1 LVFGAKAGIEFSRK
15 GSRKI
20 VCSHCV
26 AVRVDNLDQEQ
37 NKRSRDVITKLRK
50 QNEEQ
55 AKKINILCNDIIG
68 AHGDFS
74 RQLDNLAFA
83 VRFYDSLLGQSDIGA
98 VLDRAAESIR
108 SAVADCNVAVFLV
121 DKGRFELHIVD
132 EDKPIDIDTG
142 RLEGYFTSEVAD
154 SICRSNK
161 VCSMNDMFEMGLIG
175 NLSELGR
182 LCSAAVPLA
191 CSGSSLGFILLYRG
205 SEEKLKPDE
214 LAKVVA
220 VAPGMC
226 RAIEACASR
235 GARGQTGI

>member
-1 LVFGAKAGIEFSRK
+1 MVSSVEKVRGI
-15 GSRKI
+15 I
-20 VCSHCV
+20 VWSFYCV
-26 AVRVDNLDQEQ
+26 TGVGNLDQEQ
-37 NKRSRDVITKLRK
+37 NKRSRQVIAKLRK
-50 QNEEQ
+50 QNDEQ
-55 AKKINILCNDIIG
+55 AKKINILCNDIIS

-83 VRFYDSLLGQSDIGA
+83 VRFYESVLGQSDIGA
-98 VLDRAAESIR
+98 DLTRAAESIR

-132 EDKPIDIDTG
+132 ENKPIDIDTG
-142 RLEGYFTSEVAD
+142 RLESYFTSEVVD

-182 LCSAAVPLA
+182 ICSAAVPLA
-191 CSGSSLGFILLYRG
+191 CSGSSLGFILLYRS
-205 SEEKLKPDE
+205 SEEKLRPEE

-235 GARGQTGI
+235 SARGQTGIQSS

>member
-1 LVFGAKAGIEFSRK
+1 VVSSVEKVQGI
-15 GSRKI
+15 I
-20 VCSHCV
+20 VWSFYCATGV
-26 AVRVDNLDQEQ
+26 GNLDQEQ
-37 NKRSRDVITKLRK
+37 NKREGEVIRKLK
-50 QNEEQ
+50 KLTDEQ

-74 RQLDNLAFA
+74 RQLGDLAFA
-83 VRFYDSLLGQSDIGA
+83 VRFYESLLGQSDIGA
-98 VLDRAAESIR
+98 VLARAAESIR

-142 RLEGYFTSEVAD
+142 RLESCFTSEVAD
-154 SICRSNK
+154 SICRSNR

-182 LCSAAVPLA
+182 ICAAAVPLA
-191 CSGSSLGFILLYRG
+191 CSGSALGFILLYRR
-205 SEEKLKPDE
+205 SEEKLRPDE
-214 LAKVVA
+214 LAKVLA

-226 RAIEACASR
+226 RAIEACASHSAH
-235 GARGQTGI
+235 G